1 VHPVLFSIGSII
13 IPAYGALAALGVL
26 FALMLAQRTARIAAI
41 DPNKIWNLC
50 IIALFTAL
58 AGSRILLVIVNWG
71 VVRSRPLWVLNL
83 AMIHHP
89 MLSAAGA
96 ILAVVVAALYAR
108 SQRLP
113 VRATA
118 DVLAAPVALGLAFE
132 QFGALMAGSGYG
144 TGTTARWAVIYT
156 NPLAARWSGAPLGI
170 PVHPVQAYAAF
181 AFLAV
186 AVFLLIWLPNRRQQG
201 DVAGLCL
208 MATGVVV
215 YITEFWRDPVGRGA
229 LFRGVLKGP
238 QAAGIV
244 LVVAGALVLLEQ
256 KPWRIAD
263 PSAPA
268 AENTP
273 SEATHG

>member
-26 FALMLAQRTARIAAI
+26 LALTLAQRSARIAAI

-58 AGSRILLVIVNWG
+58 AGSRILLVIVNWR
-71 VVRSRPLWVLNL
+71 VVRSRPLWVLGL

-96 ILAVVVAALYAR
+96 ILAVAVAALYAR
-108 SQRLP
+108 SQKLP
-113 VRATA
+113 VRTTA
-118 DVLAAPVALGLAFE
+118 DVLAASAALGFAFE
-132 QFGALMAGSGYG
+132 QIGALLAGSGYG
-144 TGTTARWAVIYT
+144 TGTTARWAVVYT

-170 PVHPVQAYAAF
+170 PVHPVQAYAALG
-181 AFLAV
+181 FLTV
-186 AVFLLIWLPNRRQQG
+186 AVFLLMWLPHRRQQG

-208 MATGVVV
+208 MAAGVVV
-215 YITEFWRDPVGRGA
+215 YVTEFWRDPIGRGA
-229 LFRGVLKGP
+229 LFGGLLKGP

-244 LVVAGALVLLEQ
+244 LVVAGALALLEQ
-256 KPWRIAD
+256 KPEHIAN
-263 PSAPA
+263 PPAPA

>member
-1 VHPVLFSIGSII
+1 MHPVLFSIGSII

-26 FALMLAQRTARIAAI
+26 LALTLAQRTARIAAI

-58 AGSRILLVIVNWG
+58 AGSRILLVIVNWS
-71 VVRSRPLWVLNL
+71 VVRSRPLWVLGF

-89 MLSAAGA
+89 MLSAAGD
-96 ILAVVVAALYAR
+96 IIAVAVAALYAR
-108 SQRLP
+108 SQKLP
-113 VRATA
+113 IRTTA

-132 QFGALMAGSGYG
+132 QIGALMAGSGYG

-170 PVHPVQAYAAF
+170 PVHPVQAYAALG
-181 AFLAV
+181 FLSI
-186 AVFLLIWLPNRRQQG
+186 AVFLLIWLPHRRQQG

-215 YITEFWRDPVGRGA
+215 YVTEFWRDPIGRGA
-229 LFRGVLKGP
+229 LFGGLLKGP

-244 LVVAGALVLLEQ
+244 LVIAGALALLEL
-256 KPWRIAD
+256 KPWRIAN
-263 PSAPA
+263 PPAPA
-268 AENTP
+268 AENMP

>member
-1 VHPVLFSIGSII
+1 
-13 IPAYGALAALGVL
+13 
-26 FALMLAQRTARIAAI
+26 
-41 DPNKIWNLC
+41 
-50 IIALFTAL
+50 
-58 AGSRILLVIVNWG
+58 
-71 VVRSRPLWVLNL
+71 
-83 AMIHHP
+83 
-89 MLSAAGA
+89 
-96 ILAVVVAALYAR
+96 
-108 SQRLP
+108 
-113 VRATA
+113 
-118 DVLAAPVALGLAFE
+118 LAFE

-186 AVFLLIWLPNRRQQG
+186 AVFLLIWLPNGRQQG

-215 YITEFWRDPVGRGA
+215 YITEFWRDPIGRGA